1 MRIRH
6 SVIVSS
12 PGLLPMS
19 YTVSELAGELRVP
32 DRTLRDWLDAGAPH
46 QRDFSSQRCSRYV
59 QREPGDDQRG
69 GGRHGKGFAEW
80 VQRQRKPKRERKL
93 DNGSAYCLRCKKA
106 VKLTEPRTRHIK
118 AKLYLITGLCPQC
131 GATINRG
138 ARNGKKD

>member
-46 QRDFSSQRCSRYV
+46 QRDERN
-59 QREPGDDQRG
+59 
-69 GGRHGKGFAEW
+69 HIWINGKGFAEW

-138 ARNGKKD
+138 ARNGKND